1 MVSMRKLLTGCLAG
15 AMLLSVSACGSGGGQ
30 SSSAGDKG
38 DKVVL
43 NVWAW
48 EPTYTDAAK
57 LFEKKNPSI
66 KVKIT
71 NVGTSNKHY
80 QALSNAISAGSGA
93 PDVAQMEYGAVPQF
107 AMQGSL
113 KKLSGYGANSY
124 KDFYTKGAW
133 NSVNVNGD
141 IYALPVDTGPMALF
155 YNKDIFDKA
164 GVTEAPKTFDQYY
177 EAAKKIH
184 ALGSDYYISYDSGAF
199 APLEEMMWAVGSHP
213 FTVKDKTLG
222 INFDNNPKLDRLLE
236 VWQKMLSEGLLD
248 TKSVQWS
255 DEWNHGLNNGHI
267 ASLLCGAWMGSMLD
281 DSAPD
286 TKGQWRVAPMLMLD
300 EGHPSNGEDGGSSL
314 AILDSSKQ
322 ADAAYKFI
330 DFVCHNSAGIKARVD
345 KGQFPADKRTL
356 RDKDFLERSDPYFG
370 DQKIN
375 EVLAKAPDTVDTK
388 WQFLPYQVYAQT
400 TYGDT
405 AGKAVIGEVSL
416 KEGLNNWR
424 KGLLKYGKDQ
434 GFEVKE

>member
-1 MVSMRKLLTGCLAG
+1 MVSMKKLLTGCIAG
-15 AMLLSVSACGSGGGQ
+15 AMLLSISACGSGSGH
-30 SSSAGDKG
+30 SSSAGGKG

-48 EPTYTDAAK
+48 DPNYTGAVK
-57 LFEKKNPSI
+57 LFEQKNPSI

-71 NVGTSNKHY
+71 NVGTSNKEY

-93 PDVAQMEYGAVPQF
+93 PDVAQIEYAAVPQF

-155 YNKDIFDKA
+155 YNKDIFDRA
-164 GVTEAPKTFDQYY
+164 GVTEAPKTLEQYY

-184 ALGSDYYISYDSGAF
+184 ALGSDYYIINDTGGF
-199 APLEEMMWAVGSHP
+199 APLVNLMWAVGSHP
-213 FTVKDKTLG
+213 FTVKGKTIG
-222 INFDNNPKLDRLLE
+222 INFDNNPKLDRLLDI
-236 VWQKMLSEGLLD
+236 WQKMLDEGLLD
-248 TKSVQWS
+248 TKSVEWS
-255 DEWNHGLNNGHI
+255 DEWNHSLNNGHI
-267 ASLLCGAWMGSMLD
+267 ASLLCGAWMSSMLD

-286 TKGQWRVAPMLMLD
+286 AKGQWRVAPMPMLD

-330 DFVCHNSAGIKARVD
+330 DFVSHNSAGIKARVE

-356 RDKDFLERSDPYFG
+356 QSKDFEERSDPYFG

-388 WQFLPYQVYAQT
+388 WQFLPYHVYAQT
-400 TYGDT
+400 TSGD
-405 AGKAVIGEVSL
+405 AIGKAVAGNVTL
-416 KEGLNNWR
+416 KEALNNWR
-424 KGLLKYGKDQ
+424 KGLLEYGKNQ